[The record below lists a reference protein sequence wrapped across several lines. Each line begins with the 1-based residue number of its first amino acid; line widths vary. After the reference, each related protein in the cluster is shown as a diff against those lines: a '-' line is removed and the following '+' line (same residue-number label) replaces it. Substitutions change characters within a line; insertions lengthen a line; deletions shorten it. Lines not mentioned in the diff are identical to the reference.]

1 MDAKLYELQL
11 QLHNQKHLEIYY
23 PYFLYLLNM
32 SSNEMYVIKRGGIR
46 EEVSFDKILKRIK
59 VLGAEAGLNSVNY
72 SALCLKVI
80 DQLYNEIP
88 TSKLDELAAEQCA
101 SMSTVHY
108 DYGKLASRISV
119 SNLQKNTSDSFYD
132 VMKEEYETGLLGED
146 TWNAIH
152 RHREQIE
159 SKIDYGRDFLI
170 DYFGFKTLERA
181 YLTKVNG
188 VIRERPQHM
197 WMRVSIGI
205 HWNNIDSA
213 LETYDYMSHLIFTHA
228 TPTLFNAGTPR
239 PQLSSCFLLTVEKDS
254 IEGIYDTLK
263 DCAMISKWAGG
274 IGLDINKIRCEGSHI
289 KGTNGSS
296 NGIVPMLRVFN
307 STARYVDQGGGKRQ
321 GSFAIYIEP
330 HHGDIENFLELRKNH
345 GDEELKARDL
355 FYGLWISDHF
365 MRCIEK
371 DDDWY
376 LFCPNKAPGLSS
388 VYGEEY
394 VTLYNKYVAEEKWIK
409 KMKARDLWFQIMDSQ
424 METGTPYLLYKD
436 ACNSKS
442 NQNNLGIIKSSN
454 LCTEIIEFTSPEES
468 AVCNLASIALSQFVK
483 EDKTFDYDEL
493 HRVTGIVTNNLNRVI
508 DVNFYPT
515 DKTRRSNM
523 LHRPIGI
530 GVQGLADAFFKMDI
544 AFHSEKAKTVNKLIF
559 ETIYHAAMECS
570 NELAIERV
578 SGMKELRQN
587 LDNDYLAFENDE
599 DKLCGKLN
607 HLRGDKKN
615 DTIIQII
622 DKLKPIAHEMNNL
635 REDHLGS
642 YSTFTDSPLSKGV
655 FQYDAWGVIPSCRY
669 DWNSLRESVMKYGVR
684 NSLLVAPMPTAS
696 TSQILGNTEAFE
708 PMTSNIYSRRTNA
721 GEFTVINKYL
731 MRELIEMGMW
741 NEDLKNNIIR
751 NRGSVQQIEGLSD
764 EFKEKYKIVWEIP
777 MKHVID
783 MAADRGA
790 FICQSQSLNLW
801 LEDPNYNSLTSMHFY
816 SWKKGLKTGMYY
828 LRRKPKHHVQQFTIE
843 PECAMCSA

>member
-1 MDAKLYELQL
+1 
-11 QLHNQKHLEIYY
+11 
-23 PYFLYLLNM
+23 M
-32 SSNEMYVIKRGGIR
+32 SNNEMYVIKRGGEK

-59 VLGAEAGLNSVNY
+59 ILGAEAGLSSVNY
-72 SALCLKVI
+72 SSLCLKVI

-108 DYGKLASRISV
+108 DYGQLASRISI
-119 SNLQKNTSDSFYD
+119 SNLQKNTSDSFYE
-132 VMKEEYETGLLGED
+132 VMKEEHDTGLLCEN
-146 TWNAIH
+146 TWGAVES
-152 RHREQIE
+152 HREKIE

-197 WMRVSIGI
+197 WMRVSLGI
-205 HWNNIDSA
+205 HWNDIDAA
-213 LETYDYMSHLIFTHA
+213 LETYDYMSNLIFTHA

-365 MRCIEK
+365 MRCVER
-371 DDDWY
+371 DDEWY
-376 LFCPNKAPGLSS
+376 LFCPNVAPGLSD
-388 VYGEEY
+388 VYGDEY
-394 VTLYNKYVAEEKWIK
+394 VALYEKYVAEEKWIK

-454 LCTEIIEFTSPEES
+454 LCTEIIEYTSPEES

-483 EDKTFDYDEL
+483 EDKTFDYEEL
-493 HRVTGIVTNNLNRVI
+493 HRVTEIITNNLNRVI

-515 DKTRRSNM
+515 EKTRRSNM

-530 GVQGLADAFFKMDI
+530 GVQGLADAFFQMDI
-544 AFHSEKAKTVNKLIF
+544 AFHSDEAKTVNKMIF

-570 NELAIERV
+570 NQLAIDRLA
-578 SGMKELRQN
+578 GMKEIRQYI
-587 LDNDYLAFENDE
+587 DNDYILFEDE
-599 DKLCGKLN
+599 DDKLCCKIKSI
-607 HLRGDKKN
+607 RGSGISESLKQVVDMM
-615 DTIIQII
+615 
-622 DKLKPIAHEMNNL
+622 KPIAHEVNNL
-635 REDHLGS
+635 HEDHLGS
-642 YSTFTDSPLSKGV
+642 YSTFTDSPLSKGI

-669 DWNSLRESVMKYGVR
+669 DWNALRESVMKHGVR

-696 TSQILGNTEAFE
+696 TSQILGNNEAFE

-731 MRELIEMGMW
+731 MRELIDKGLW

-751 NRGSVQQIEGLSD
+751 NRGSVQQIEGLSN

-783 MAADRGA
+783 MSADRGA

-801 LEDPNYNSLTSMHFY
+801 IEDPNYNSLTSMHFY

>member
-1 MDAKLYELQL
+1 
-11 QLHNQKHLEIYY
+11 
-23 PYFLYLLNM
+23 M
-32 SSNEMYVIKRGGIR
+32 SNNEMYVIKRGGEK
-46 EEVSFDKILKRIK
+46 EEVSFDKILKRLKI
-59 VLGAEAGLNSVNY
+59 LGAEAGLASVNY
-72 SALCLKVI
+72 SSLCLKVI

-88 TSKLDELAAEQCA
+88 TYKLDELAAEQCA

-119 SNLQKNTSDSFYD
+119 SNLQKNTSSSFYD
-132 VMKEEYETGLLGED
+132 VMKEEHDAGLLSEN
-146 TWNAIH
+146 TWNAIE
-152 RHREQIE
+152 RHHEEIE
-159 SKIDYGRDFLI
+159 MKIDYGRDFLI

-197 WMRVSIGI
+197 WMRVAIGI
-205 HWNNIDSA
+205 HENNINCA
-213 LETYDYMSHLIFTHA
+213 LETYDYMSHLVFTHA

-365 MRCIEK
+365 MRCVEQ
-371 DDDWY
+371 DNDWY
-376 LFCPNKAPGLSS
+376 LFCPNKAPGLSD

-394 VTLYNKYVAEEKWIK
+394 VTLYEKYVAEEKWMK
-409 KMKARDLWFQIMDSQ
+409 KIKARDLWFKIMDSQ

-436 ACNSKS
+436 ACNEKS
-442 NQNNLGIIKSSN
+442 NQKNLGIIKSSN
-454 LCTEIIEFTSPEES
+454 LCTEIIEYTSPEES

-483 EDKTFDYDEL
+483 EDKSFDYDEL
-493 HRVTGIVTNNLNRVI
+493 HRVTEIITNNLNRVI

-515 DKTRRSNM
+515 EKTRRSNL

-530 GVQGLADAFFKMDI
+530 GVQGLADAFFKMNI
-544 AFHSEKAKTVNKLIF
+544 AFHSEEAKTVNKLIF
-559 ETIYHAAMECS
+559 ETIYHAAMGCS
-570 NELAIERV
+570 NNLAIERA
-578 SGMKELRQN
+578 SGMKELREHI
-587 LDNDYLAFENDE
+587 DNDYIAFDDE
-599 DKLCGKLN
+599 DDKLCDKFR
-607 HLRGDKKN
+607 HLRGDKNKA
-615 DTIIQII
+615 IKQII
-622 DKLKPIAHEMNNL
+622 DKLNPIAHEVNSLSEN
-635 REDHLGS
+635 HLGA
-642 YSTFTDSPLSKGV
+642 YSTFTDSPLSKGI
-655 FQYDAWGVIPSCRY
+655 FQYDAWGIIPSCRY
-669 DWNSLRESVMKYGVR
+669 DWNALRESVVKYGVR

-696 TSQILGNTEAFE
+696 TSQILGNNEAFE

-731 MRELIEMGMW
+731 MRELIDMGMW

-828 LRRKPKHHVQQFTIE
+828 LRRKPKHQVQQFTIE

>member
-1 MDAKLYELQL
+1 
-11 QLHNQKHLEIYY
+11 
-23 PYFLYLLNM
+23 M
-32 SSNEMYVIKRGGIR
+32 SNNEMYVIKRGGEK
-46 EEVSFDKILKRIK
+46 EEVSFDKILKRLKI
-59 VLGAEAGLNSVNY
+59 LGAEAGLASVNY
-72 SALCLKVI
+72 SSLCLKVI

-88 TSKLDELAAEQCA
+88 TYKLDELAAEQCA

-119 SNLQKNTSDSFYD
+119 SNLQKNTSSSFYD
-132 VMKEEYETGLLGED
+132 VMKEEHDAGLLSEN
-146 TWNAIH
+146 TWNAIE
-152 RHREQIE
+152 RHHEEIE
-159 SKIDYGRDFLI
+159 MKIDYGRDFLI

-197 WMRVSIGI
+197 WMRVAIGI
-205 HWNNIDSA
+205 HENNINCA
-213 LETYDYMSHLIFTHA
+213 LETYDYMSHLVFTHA

-365 MRCIEK
+365 MRCVEQ
-371 DDDWY
+371 DNDWY
-376 LFCPNKAPGLSS
+376 LFCPNKAPGLSD

-394 VTLYNKYVAEEKWIK
+394 VTLYEKYVAEEKWMK
-409 KMKARDLWFQIMDSQ
+409 KIKARDLWFQIMDSQ

-436 ACNSKS
+436 ACNEKS
-442 NQNNLGIIKSSN
+442 NQKNLGIIKSSN
-454 LCTEIIEFTSPEES
+454 LCTEIIEYTSPEES

-483 EDKTFDYDEL
+483 EDKSFDYDEL
-493 HRVTGIVTNNLNRVI
+493 HRVTEIITNNLNRVI

-515 DKTRRSNM
+515 EKTRRSNL

-530 GVQGLADAFFKMDI
+530 GVQGLADAFFKMNI
-544 AFHSEKAKTVNKLIF
+544 AFHSEEAKTVNKLIF

-570 NELAIERV
+570 NNLAIERA
-578 SGMKELRQN
+578 SGMKELREHI
-587 LDNDYLAFENDE
+587 DNDYIAFDDE
-599 DKLCGKLN
+599 DDKLCDKFR
-607 HLRGDKKN
+607 HLRGDKNKA
-615 DTIIQII
+615 IKQII
-622 DKLKPIAHEMNNL
+622 DKLNPIAHEVNSLSEN
-635 REDHLGS
+635 HLGA
-642 YSTFTDSPLSKGV
+642 YSTFTDSPLSKGI
-655 FQYDAWGVIPSCRY
+655 FQYDAWGIIPSCRY
-669 DWNSLRESVMKYGVR
+669 DWNALRESVVKYGVR

-696 TSQILGNTEAFE
+696 TSQILGNNEAFE

-731 MRELIEMGMW
+731 MRELIDMGMW

-828 LRRKPKHHVQQFTIE
+828 LRRKPKHQVQQFTIE